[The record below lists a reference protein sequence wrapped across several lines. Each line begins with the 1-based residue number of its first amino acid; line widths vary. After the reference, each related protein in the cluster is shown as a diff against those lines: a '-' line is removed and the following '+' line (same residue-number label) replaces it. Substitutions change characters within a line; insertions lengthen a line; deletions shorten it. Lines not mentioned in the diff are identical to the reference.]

1 MYMITYLKKQKIF
14 FGNKVEYNKITVNEN
29 KNGVFSEETIR
40 LDVIKEKKDD
50 VLFDIEDKS
59 REITDDKTI
68 IVRTLE
74 NEGEKY
80 KNETLENLEKKF
92 KEEYDENQNEENN
105 ELNKEEDLEK
115 NKEEKENQNEINT
128 VYQIE
133 NIIDGQESE
142 VSQNT
147 GVFDVSELNKKLE
160 KENEIKFDEM
170 YQKAFGTE
178 VSEKRKE
185 RLKNEEKID
194 RKFYSK
200 TSKK

>member
-1 MYMITYLKKQKIF
+1 MKKQKIF

-29 KNGVFSEETIR
+29 KDGVFSEETIR
-40 LDVIKEKKDD
+40 VDVIKEKKDD

-59 REITDDKTI
+59 KEITNDKTI

-80 KNETLENLEKKF
+80 KNETLENSEKKF
-92 KEEYDENQNEENN
+92 KEEYDENQNEKNN
-105 ELNKEEDLEK
+105 ELNKEELEK
-115 NKEEKENQNEINT
+115 KENQNEINT

-133 NIIDGQESE
+133 NIIDGQKSE

-147 GVFDVSELNKKLE
+147 GVFDVAELNEKLE

-194 RKFYSK
+194 RKLYSK

>member
-1 MYMITYLKKQKIF
+1 MKKQKIF
-14 FGNKVEYNKITVNEN
+14 FGNKVEYNKITVNESRD
-29 KNGVFSEETIR
+29 GVFSEETIR

-59 REITDDKTI
+59 KEITDDKTI

-80 KNETLENLEKKF
+80 KNETLENSEKKF
-92 KEEYDENQNEENN
+92 KEEYDENQNEKNN
-105 ELNKEEDLEK
+105 ELNKEELEK
-115 NKEEKENQNEINT
+115 NIEKKENQNEINT

-133 NIIDGQESE
+133 NIIDGQKSE

-147 GVFDVSELNKKLE
+147 GVFDVAELNEKLE

>member
-1 MYMITYLKKQKIF
+1 MKKQKIF

-29 KNGVFSEETIR
+29 KDGVFSEKTIR
-40 LDVIKEKKDD
+40 VDVIKENKDD
-50 VLFDIEDKS
+50 VLFDVDDKS
-59 REITDDKTI
+59 KEITDDKTI

-92 KEEYDENQNEENN
+92 KEEYDENEENN
-105 ELNKEEDLEK
+105 EINKEDLDK
-115 NKEEKENQNEINT
+115 HIQEKENKNEINT

-133 NIIDGQESE
+133 NIIDGQKSE

-147 GVFDVSELNKKLE
+147 GVFDVAELNKKLE

>member
-1 MYMITYLKKQKIF
+1 MKKQKIF
-14 FGNKVEYNKITVNEN
+14 FGNKVEYNKITVNESRD
-29 KNGVFSEETIR
+29 GVFPEETIR
-40 LDVIKEKKDD
+40 VDVIKEKKDD

-59 REITDDKTI
+59 KEITDDKTI

-92 KEEYDENQNEENN
+92 KEEYDEIQNEENN

-133 NIIDGQESE
+133 NIIDGQKSE

-147 GVFDVSELNKKLE
+147 GVFDVAELNEKLE

>member
-1 MYMITYLKKQKIF
+1 MKKQKIF

-29 KNGVFSEETIR
+29 KDGVFSEETIR

-59 REITDDKTI
+59 KEITDDKTI

-80 KNETLENLEKKF
+80 KNETLENSEKKF
-92 KEEYDENQNEENN
+92 KEEYDENQNEKNN
-105 ELNKEEDLEK
+105 ELNKEELEK
-115 NKEEKENQNEINT
+115 NIEKKENQNEINT

-133 NIIDGQESE
+133 NIIDGQKSE

-147 GVFDVSELNKKLE
+147 GVFDVAELNEKLE

>member
-1 MYMITYLKKQKIF
+1 MKKQKIF
-14 FGNKVEYNKITVNEN
+14 FGNKVEYNKITVNESRD
-29 KNGVFSEETIR
+29 GAFSEETIR

-59 REITDDKTI
+59 KEITDDKTI

-74 NEGEKY
+74 NS
-80 KNETLENLEKKF
+80 EKKF
-92 KEEYDENQNEENN
+92 KEEYDENQNEKNN
-105 ELNKEEDLEK
+105 ELNKEELEK
-115 NKEEKENQNEINT
+115 KENQNEINT

-133 NIIDGQESE
+133 NIIDGQKSE

-147 GVFDVSELNKKLE
+147 GVFDVAELNEKLE

>member
-1 MYMITYLKKQKIF
+1 MKKQKIF

-29 KNGVFSEETIR
+29 KDGAFSEETIR

-59 REITDDKTI
+59 KEITDDKTI

-80 KNETLENLEKKF
+80 KNETLENSEKKF
-92 KEEYDENQNEENN
+92 KEEYDENRNEKNN
-105 ELNKEEDLEK
+105 ELNKEELEK
-115 NKEEKENQNEINT
+115 KENQNEINT

-133 NIIDGQESE
+133 NIIDGQKSE

-147 GVFDVSELNKKLE
+147 GVFDVAELNEKLE

>member
-1 MYMITYLKKQKIF
+1 MKKQKIF

-29 KNGVFSEETIR
+29 KDGAFSEETIR

-50 VLFDIEDKS
+50 VLFDIEDKL
-59 REITDDKTI
+59 REITNDKTI

-92 KEEYDENQNEENN
+92 KEEYDESQNEENN

>member
-1 MYMITYLKKQKIF
+1 MKKQKIF

-29 KNGVFSEETIR
+29 KDGAFSEETIR

-50 VLFDIEDKS
+50 VLFDIDDKS
-59 REITDDKTI
+59 KEITDDKTI

-80 KNETLENLEKKF
+80 KNETLENSEKKF
-92 KEEYDENQNEENN
+92 KEEYDENQNEKNN
-105 ELNKEEDLEK
+105 ELNKEELEK
-115 NKEEKENQNEINT
+115 NIEKKENQNEINT

-133 NIIDGQESE
+133 NIIDGQKSE

-147 GVFDVSELNKKLE
+147 GVFDVAELNEKLE

>member
-1 MYMITYLKKQKIF
+1 MKKQKIF

-29 KNGVFSEETIR
+29 KDGVFSEETIR

-59 REITDDKTI
+59 KEITDDKTI

-80 KNETLENLEKKF
+80 KNETLENSEKKF
-92 KEEYDENQNEENN
+92 KEEYDENEENN
-105 ELNKEEDLEK
+105 EINKEDLDK
-115 NKEEKENQNEINT
+115 HIQEKENKNEINT

-133 NIIDGQESE
+133 NIIDGQKSE

-147 GVFDVSELNKKLE
+147 GVFDVAELNEKLE

>member
-1 MYMITYLKKQKIF
+1 MKKQKIF

-29 KNGVFSEETIR
+29 KDGVFSEETIR

-59 REITDDKTI
+59 KEITDDKTI

-80 KNETLENLEKKF
+80 KNETLENSEKKF
-92 KEEYDENQNEENN
+92 KEEYDENQNEKNN
-105 ELNKEEDLEK
+105 ELNKEELEK
-115 NKEEKENQNEINT
+115 KENQNEINT

-133 NIIDGQESE
+133 NIIDGQRSE

-147 GVFDVSELNKKLE
+147 GVFDVAELNEKLE

>member
-1 MYMITYLKKQKIF
+1 MKKQKIF

-29 KNGVFSEETIR
+29 KDGVFSEETIR
-40 LDVIKEKKDD
+40 VDVIKEKKDD

-59 REITDDKTI
+59 KEITSDKTI

-92 KEEYDENQNEENN
+92 KEEYDEIQNEENN
-105 ELNKEEDLEK
+105 EL

>member
-1 MYMITYLKKQKIF
+1 MKKQKIF
-14 FGNKVEYNKITVNEN
+14 FGNKVEYNKITVNESRD
-29 KNGVFSEETIR
+29 GVFPEETIR
-40 LDVIKEKKDD
+40 VDVIKEKKDD

-59 REITDDKTI
+59 KEITDDKTI

-80 KNETLENLEKKF
+80 KNETLENSEKKF
-92 KEEYDENQNEENN
+92 KEEYDENQNEKNN
-105 ELNKEEDLEK
+105 ELNKEELEK
-115 NKEEKENQNEINT
+115 NIEKKENQNEINT

-133 NIIDGQESE
+133 NIIDGQKSE

-147 GVFDVSELNKKLE
+147 GVFDVAELNEKLE

-194 RKFYSK
+194 WKFYSK

>member
-1 MYMITYLKKQKIF
+1 MKKQKIF

-29 KNGVFSEETIR
+29 KDGVFSEETIR
-40 LDVIKEKKDD
+40 VDVIKEKKDD

-59 REITDDKTI
+59 KEITSDKTI

-92 KEEYDENQNEENN
+92 KEEEYDESESEKNN
-105 ELNKEEDLEK
+105 KLNKEEDLEK

>member
-1 MYMITYLKKQKIF
+1 MKKQKIF

-29 KNGVFSEETIR
+29 KDGVFSEKTIR
-40 LDVIKEKKDD
+40 VDVIKENKDD

-59 REITDDKTI
+59 KEITDDKTI

-80 KNETLENLEKKF
+80 KNETLENSEKKF
-92 KEEYDENQNEENN
+92 KEEYDENQNEKNN
-105 ELNKEEDLEK
+105 ELNKEELEK
-115 NKEEKENQNEINT
+115 NIEKKENQNEINT

-133 NIIDGQESE
+133 NIIDGQKSE

-147 GVFDVSELNKKLE
+147 GVFDVAELNEKLE

>member
-1 MYMITYLKKQKIF
+1 MKKQKIF

-29 KNGVFSEETIR
+29 RDGAFSEETIR

-59 REITDDKTI
+59 KEITDDKTI

-80 KNETLENLEKKF
+80 KNETLENSEKKF
-92 KEEYDENQNEENN
+92 KEEYDENQNEKNN
-105 ELNKEEDLEK
+105 KLNKEELEK
-115 NKEEKENQNEINT
+115 NIEKKENQNEINT

-133 NIIDGQESE
+133 NIIDGQKSE

-147 GVFDVSELNKKLE
+147 GVFDVAELNEKLE

>member
-1 MYMITYLKKQKIF
+1 MKKQKIF

-29 KNGVFSEETIR
+29 KDGVFSEETIR

-59 REITDDKTI
+59 KEITDDKTI

-80 KNETLENLEKKF
+80 KNETLENSEKKF
-92 KEEYDENQNEENN
+92 KEE
-105 ELNKEEDLEK
+105 LEK
-115 NKEEKENQNEINT
+115 NIEKKENQNEINT

-133 NIIDGQESE
+133 NIIDGQKSE

-147 GVFDVSELNKKLE
+147 GVFDVAELNEKLE

>member
-1 MYMITYLKKQKIF
+1 MKKQKIF
-14 FGNKVEYNKITVNEN
+14 FGNKVEYNKITVNESRD
-29 KNGVFSEETIR
+29 GAFSEETIR

-59 REITDDKTI
+59 KEITDDKTI

-80 KNETLENLEKKF
+80 KNETLENSEKKF
-92 KEEYDENQNEENN
+92 KEEYDENQNEKNN
-105 ELNKEEDLEK
+105 ELNKEELEK
-115 NKEEKENQNEINT
+115 NIEKKENQNEINT

-133 NIIDGQESE
+133 NIIDGQKSE

-147 GVFDVSELNKKLE
+147 GVFDVAELNEKLE

>member
-1 MYMITYLKKQKIF
+1 MKKQKIF
-14 FGNKVEYNKITVNEN
+14 FGNKVEYNKITVNESRD
-29 KNGVFSEETIR
+29 GVFPEETIR
-40 LDVIKEKKDD
+40 VDVIKEKKDD

-59 REITDDKTI
+59 KEITDDKTI

-80 KNETLENLEKKF
+80 KNETLENSEKKF
-92 KEEYDENQNEENN
+92 KEEYDENQNEKNN
-105 ELNKEEDLEK
+105 ELNKEELEK
-115 NKEEKENQNEINT
+115 NIEKKENQNEINT

-133 NIIDGQESE
+133 NIIDGQKSE

-147 GVFDVSELNKKLE
+147 GVFDVAELNEKLE

-170 YQKAFGTE
+170 YQKAFGAE

>member
-1 MYMITYLKKQKIF
+1 MKKQKIF

-29 KNGVFSEETIR
+29 KDGVFSEETIR

-59 REITDDKTI
+59 KEITDDKTI

-74 NEGEKY
+74 NS
-80 KNETLENLEKKF
+80 ENKF
-92 KEEYDENQNEENN
+92 KEEYDENQNEKNN
-105 ELNKEEDLEK
+105 ELNKEELEK
-115 NKEEKENQNEINT
+115 NIEKKENQNEINT

-133 NIIDGQESE
+133 NIIDGQKSE

-147 GVFDVSELNKKLE
+147 GVFDVAELNEKLE

-178 VSEKRKE
+178 VSKKRKE

>member
-1 MYMITYLKKQKIF
+1 MKKQKIF

-29 KNGVFSEETIR
+29 KDGVFSEKTIR
-40 LDVIKEKKDD
+40 VDVIKENKDD
-50 VLFDIEDKS
+50 VLFDVDDKS
-59 REITDDKTI
+59 KEITDDKTI

-80 KNETLENLEKKF
+80 KNETLENSEKKF
-92 KEEYDENQNEENN
+92 KEGYDENQNEKNN
-105 ELNKEEDLEK
+105 ELNKEELEK
-115 NKEEKENQNEINT
+115 NIEKKENQNEINT

-133 NIIDGQESE
+133 NIIDGQKSE

-147 GVFDVSELNKKLE
+147 GVFDVAELNEKLE

>member
-1 MYMITYLKKQKIF
+1 MKKQKIF

-29 KNGVFSEETIR
+29 KDGVFSEETIR

-59 REITDDKTI
+59 REITNDKTI

-92 KEEYDENQNEENN
+92 KEEYDEIQNEENN

-115 NKEEKENQNEINT
+115 HIEEKENQNEINT